1 MAPKWPA
8 PPSDGPPATYARQ
21 GSPTTGEWS
30 AGVAKFEVILDQEPA
45 DDRRVVVDAE
55 SFSAGE
61 HWVVFLGGYQRT
73 SSGLAAFPT
82 TRVISVRR
90 LEEPG
95 AGS

>member
-1 MAPKWPA
+1 MVR
-8 PPSDGPPATYARQ
+8 PP
-21 GSPTTGEWS
+21 PTL
-30 AGVAKFEVILDQEPA
+30 AGVAQFEVILDQDSP

-90 LEEPG
+90 LDGPETGP
-95 AGS
+95 